1 MQTRGLKLNGT
12 PQLLDCTDDVN
23 MLGKHTHTIQKNTE
37 VLLVT
42 SKQIGPAVNTE
53 KTKYM
58 VMSHDQNACQIYNI
72 KAGNETFEGVYL
84 GTTLTN
90 ENSTHEEIK
99 GRSKSGNAGYH
110 SVQNL
115 FLSKNLKIKRHRTI
129 IFPVVLYRC
138 ETLLREE
145 CRFENVRE

>member
-1 MQTRGLKLNGT
+1 MQTMGLKLNGKQ
-12 PQLLDCTDDVN
+12 QLLDCTDDVN
-23 MLGKHTHTIQKNTE
+23 MPGKHTHTIQKNTE
-37 VLLVT
+37 ALLVT
-42 SKQIGPAVNTE
+42 SKQTGPAVNTE

-58 VMSHDQNACQIYNI
+58 IMFHDQNACQIYNI

-90 ENSTHEEIK
+90 ENSTYKEIK
-99 GRSKSGNAGYH
+99 GRSKSGNASYH

-115 FLSKNLKIKRHRTI
+115 LLSKNIKITRHRTI
-129 IFPVVLYRC
+129 IFPVVLYGC

-145 CRFENVRE
+145 RRFENVRE